1 MQTTPAETQAEPGYM
16 TIAQLIVSGLGLAL
30 SLLGAAL
37 LALLGLVAVMSEN
50 PEMPEIG
57 PVFTLAWVCG
67 LAALLSVPSIYFS
80 IQRMMRSPA
89 GVFSLSKGRRFPGFR
104 VAAMLI
110 LLWPLVLAL
119 GSMLSTNSLAWLFL
133 PPLQILAVGLPIWF
147 LVELVRRGLPTG
159 SRQRGWGIF
168 NASMFLTTPTAV
180 ILELLL
186 FVALAVAFAV
196 WVSGQPELLEELEQ
210 LGILLSTGPSSPEVI
225 LEAVQPYLQNPLVI
239 FSIIGL
245 LGGVTPLLEELIKPI
260 ALWAV
265 AGRKLTP
272 AEGFVGGALCGA
284 AFALIESLMSLG
296 SATGPEWAGLAV
308 GRAGTGLLHIGTTA
322 LVGWGLASAWT
333 EEKYLR
339 LGLAFLGASTY
350 HGLWNTFSLLPAFA
364 AVLDPA
370 PPNLAAV
377 VSIARYGQAML
388 VFLAVFMLLLLVFAN
403 RRLRNQVPAGDP
415 GHLTTPE
422 TAPPPVDEPTA

>member
-1 MQTTPAETQAEPGYM
+1 MQTTPAEIPAEPGYM
-16 TIAQLIVSGLGLAL
+16 TILQLIVSGLGLAL

-37 LALLGLVAVMSEN
+37 LALVGLVAVMSEN

-67 LAALLSVPSIYFS
+67 LAALLAIPSVYFS
-80 IQRMMRSPA
+80 IRRMMRSP
-89 GVFSLSKGRRFPGFR
+89 VVVLPLRRFNGFR
-104 VAAMLI
+104 TAAVMI

-119 GSMLSTNSLAWLFL
+119 GSMLSTSSLAWLFL
-133 PPLQILAVGLPIWF
+133 PPLQILAIGLPIWF

-168 NASMFLTTPTAV
+168 NASMFLMTPAAV
-180 ILELLL
+180 VIELVL

-196 WVSGQPELLEELEQ
+196 WVSGQPALLEELEQ
-210 LGILLSTGPSSPEVI
+210 LGILLSNGPNNPEAI

-239 FSIIGL
+239 VTILGL
-245 LGGVTPLLEELIKPI
+245 LGGVTPLLEELIKPV
-260 ALWAV
+260 ALWV
-265 AGRKLTP
+265 LAGRRLTP

-333 EEKYLR
+333 EGKYLR
-339 LGLAFLGASTY
+339 LGLAFLGASAY
-350 HGLWNTFSLLPAFA
+350 HGLWNALSLLPAFA

-370 PPNLAAV
+370 PQDLAV
-377 VSIARYGQAML
+377 IVSIARFGPAML
-388 VFLAVFMLLLLVFAN
+388 VILSVCMLLLLVLFN
-403 RRLRNQVPAGDP
+403 RRLREQFLIVDPDNLTIPERVSPPAD
-415 GHLTTPE
+415 E
-422 TAPPPVDEPTA
+422 PPV